1 MDRFTRNIFFR
12 KVYKAKV
19 SILPIFILDCGI
31 TFLRDIS
38 SFKTQFSGCLY
49 DVFYIVV
56 VVLLLIVLVVIIN
69 KSNIR
74 IVKSD
79 NNNNRNVDYSYYFSK
94 RTVLAITAMT
104 NRACTY
110 FSLTQ
115 REMANAYT
123 YIYIYI
129 WRQNTVSILV
139 QIMVCWLTVRIHY
152 LNQCWLIICK
162 VQGHLSE
169 GPWTSVIRIRLTL
182 IYPTFHSN
190 LPGANVQN
198 NFINNNVTSF
208 FSTCGTPT
216 VDSI

>member
-79 NNNNRNVDYSYYFSK
+79 NNNNRNNRNVDYTYYFSK
-94 RTVLAITAMT
+94 RTALAITAMT

-115 REMANAYT
+115 REMANAYI

-129 WRQNTVSILV
+129 YMATKHCVNIGSNNGLLADGTDPLPEP
-139 QIMVCWLTVRIHY
+139 MLT
-152 LNQCWLIICK
+152 N
-162 VQGHLSE
+162 
-169 GPWTSVIRIRLTL
+169 
-182 IYPTFHSN
+182 N
-190 LPGANVQN
+190 L
-198 NFINNNVTSF
+198 
-208 FSTCGTPT
+208 
-216 VDSI
+216 